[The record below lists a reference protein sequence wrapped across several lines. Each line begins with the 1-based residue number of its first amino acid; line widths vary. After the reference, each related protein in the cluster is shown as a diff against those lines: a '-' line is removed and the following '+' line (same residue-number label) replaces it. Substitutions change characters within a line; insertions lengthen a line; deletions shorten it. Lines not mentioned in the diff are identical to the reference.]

1 MAQVWSSYLTDMGR
15 AYPLF
20 ALSMTQENEISTT
33 FNPLDFLSDSD
44 KNQIIEVNNPCFV
57 KGFTPRKI
65 RIYAVDGARFL
76 INYYQPFN
84 QVLVDYL
91 VSHLSIS
98 AYELIGEQIKYGRLK
113 RMLDNV

>member
-1 MAQVWSSYLTDMGR
+1 MLVWRNYITDMGR

-20 ALSMTQENEISTT
+20 ALSMTQENEVST
-33 FNPLDFLSDSD
+33 NIDPLDLLPSDD
-44 KNQIIEVNNPCFV
+44 KNQIIEVKHSCV
-57 KGFTPRKI
+57 VTGLTPRKI
-65 RIYAVDGARFL
+65 RIFAVDGARFL

-98 AYELIGEQIKYGRLK
+98 AYELIGERIKYGRLK